1 MELASILSSEWFGLY
16 GVPLLICLARIT
28 DVTIGTLRIIFVAK
42 GLRRLAPILGFF
54 EIIIWL
60 TALTQ
65 VMGNL
70 TNPVNFFAYALGFS
84 LGNYLGI
91 YIENR
96 LALGM
101 VVIRI
106 ITKRDSHALATKLR
120 DLGHSVTVLDA
131 EGNEGPVN
139 VVFTVVKRSQTKS
152 IIPLIQHYNPRAV
165 YSIED
170 VRHASDPNFPMKT
183 PLARKGIAE
192 RLRGVAK

>member
-1 MELASILSSEWFGLY
+1 MEVGIHSELFALY

-42 GLRRLAPILGFF
+42 GLRYIAPVLGFF

-70 TNPVNFFAYALGFS
+70 TNPINFFAYALGFS
-84 LGNYLGI
+84 LGNYFGI

-96 LALGM
+96 IALGM

-106 ITKRDSHALATKLR
+106 ITKRDSFALASKLR
-120 DLGHSVTVLDA
+120 ELGHSVTVLDA

-139 VVFTVVKRSQTKS
+139 VVFTVVKRAKAKA
-152 IIPLIQHYNPRAV
+152 ILPLIQHFNPRAV

-170 VRHASDPNFPMKT
+170 VRHASDPSFALKPAQAKRGFM
-183 PLARKGIAE
+183 E
-192 RLRGVAK
+192 RLRGIGK